1 VRYPRSDEAPSR
13 SLRPPADAVTL
24 RLGTVQLVPVLL
36 LAIGGVAGVALA
48 LRAHFLNV
56 AGVVLLGL
64 LAAALTAFS
73 A

>member
-1 VRYPRSDEAPSR
+1 M
-13 SLRPPADAVTL
+13 
-24 RLGTVQLVPVLL
+24 LL